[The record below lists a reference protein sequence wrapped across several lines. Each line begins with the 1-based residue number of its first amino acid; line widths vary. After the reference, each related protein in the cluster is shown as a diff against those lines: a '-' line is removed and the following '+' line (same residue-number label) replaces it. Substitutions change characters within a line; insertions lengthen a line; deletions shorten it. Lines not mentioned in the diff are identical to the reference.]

1 MCVLEGGAKH
11 TKIGEHEGK
20 AEAQHAFGFS
30 HSAASFISLL
40 FLLSSL
46 FPFSFSVFI
55 DKFLTRRLACKR
67 NKKKLIAGREEAR
80 VAHNTH
86 DTSLLPAK
94 WIPRT

>member
-1 MCVLEGGAKH
+1 MCVQEGGAKH

-67 NKKKLIAGREEAR
+67 NKK
-80 VAHNTH
+80 N
-86 DTSLLPAK
+86 
-94 WIPRT
+94 

>member
-1 MCVLEGGAKH
+1 MCVQEGGAKH